1 MTFKVLKKS
10 LLAGVSVATL
20 ALASPVAAGENETG
34 LFADFGAGAS
44 FRSATSD
51 TRNGGAFNN
60 GRVED
65 IDFDTALAVGGRI
78 GYQFSSA
85 LGVFL
90 SYDYVGGDARWFA
103 SYTGFADRSRFDA
116 QAQSHVVLANLS
128 YTMDMTSATS
138 LSAVAGLGLA
148 VNRLSDIEESSE
160 ATGIKFAEV
169 ASKTN
174 TGFAAH
180 GGVEVNHALSEAF
193 AVKLGASL
201 DYYGSFKTGDTRT
214 VGTTKQSIGAYE
226 LDNAWGATLMARAT
240 YRF

>member
-1 MTFKVLKKS
+1 M
-10 LLAGVSVATL
+10 
-20 ALASPVAAGENETG
+20 
-34 LFADFGAGAS
+34 
-44 FRSATSD
+44 
-51 TRNGGAFNN
+51 
-60 GRVED
+60 
-65 IDFDTALAVGGRI
+65 
-78 GYQFSSA
+78 
-85 LGVFL
+85 FL

-103 SYTGFADRSRFDA
+103 SFTGISNRSRFDA

-128 YTMDMTSATS
+128 YTMEMTSATS

-160 ATGIKFAEV
+160 VTGIKFADV

-174 TGFAAH
+174 TGFAAR

-214 VGTTKQSIGAYE
+214 IGTTKQSIGAYE
-226 LDNAWGATLMARAT
+226 LDNAWRATLMARAT